1 MSENSIEN
9 LLKPATLAAI
19 KDLELLSKTVIN
31 GYFTGLHRST
41 FKGSGIEFIQ
51 YRNYTQGDDFKYIDW
66 KATGKTDKYY
76 IKVFEEE
83 TNMDCQLILDYSAS
97 MNYDNP
103 DSEHKYKAISKIK
116 YLQRAAAC
124 LAYLAHKQGDRLGAT
139 LFSDKV
145 EAYLSPS
152 KKKENLNQI
161 FSLLETTKTTGLG
174 INDNIARFIGENL
187 TNRGVVFLISDCL
200 SGEDKILNL
209 LSALKYKNYD
219 CVLIHLLHYDEVYF
233 PFQQAH
239 MFIDTETK
247 TSITTS
253 PETIKEEYM
262 SSVSAFSEDLK
273 NACLS
278 KEIEYLKVTTESPL
292 EKILISFLSHTRK
305 AYR

>member
-41 FKGSGIEFIQ
+41 FKGSGIEFVQ
-51 YRNYTQGDDFKYIDW
+51 YRNYTQGDDFKYVDW
-66 KATGKTDKYY
+66 KAMGKTDKFY

-83 TNMDCQLILDYSAS
+83 TNMDCQLILDFSAS
-97 MNYDNP
+97 MNYDNE
-103 DSEHKYKAISKIK
+103 DSQKKFAAISKIR
-116 YLQRAAAC
+116 YLQMAAAC

-139 LFSDKV
+139 IYTNKI
-145 EAYLSPS
+145 ETYLSPS
-152 KKKENLNQI
+152 KKRENLNQI
-161 FSLLETTKTTGLG
+161 FSLLERTKATGSG
-174 INDNIARFIGENL
+174 INDEIARFIGENL
-187 TNRGVVFLISDCL
+187 TNRGVVFFISDCL
-200 SGEDKILNL
+200 SDEDKIINL
-209 LSALKYKNYD
+209 LSALKFKNYD

-233 PFQQAH
+233 PFQQSH
-239 MFIDTETK
+239 MFIDKESN

-253 PETIKEEYM
+253 PETIKEEYI
-262 SSVSAFSEDLK
+262 SAVSTFSDSLK
-273 NACLS
+273 NACLA
-278 KEIEYLKVTTESPL
+278 KEIEYLRITTESPL